1 MEHVGIRPTFGKQ
14 EQLKHSHIPQDTLLG
29 ALALDSPTFPKPV
42 SLACYLRTAQ
52 QIQRPGRIT
61 YEEGQ
66 LHLNRMAPIFYLLV
80 QIFPKGYIVY
90 MVAWKRGV
98 KNIITLQHKYYKGI
112 GATLT
117 VLVWQSFDF
126 FYGFQKKVDSRFS
139 NLCSSAFQ
147 KS

>member
-1 MEHVGIRPTFGKQ
+1 MEHVGIRETFEKAG
-14 EQLKHSHIPQDTLLG
+14 LPKHTHIPQDTLLG
-29 ALALDSPTFPKPV
+29 ALAFDSPTLPKPA

-52 QIQRPGRIT
+52 QIQRPRRTT

-66 LHLNRMAPIFYLLV
+66 RHLNRMAPIFYLLV
-80 QIFPKGYIVY
+80 EIFPKGY

-117 VLVWQSFDF
+117 VLVWQRFEF
-126 FYGFQKKVDSRFS
+126 FLRVPEKG
-139 NLCSSAFQ
+139 
-147 KS
+147 

>member
-1 MEHVGIRPTFGKQ
+1 MEHVGIRETFEKAG
-14 EQLKHSHIPQDTLLG
+14 LPKHTHIPQDTLLG

-52 QIQRPGRIT
+52 QIRRPGRIT

-66 LHLNRMAPIFYLLV
+66 LHLNRMVPFCFLV
-80 QIFPKGYIVY
+80 EIFPKAYIIF
-90 MVAWKRGV
+90 MVAWRGL
-98 KNIITLQHKYYKGI
+98 KNITLKHKYYKGM

-117 VLVWQSFDF
+117 VLVWQICEFVFTSSRKGCAPF
-126 FYGFQKKVDSRFS
+126 FY
-139 NLCSSAFQ
+139 LCSSAFQ